1 MAGIDRDIPGNDRDI
16 PGIDR
21 DIPAIDRDMASTSE
35 NLSLAQ
41 LLSHNVSSNSVEA
54 LISVQKWQ
62 AAMLTLMLRQ
72 VLSKNV
78 LHHILIAVQPAQWHN
93 QGSKWHVAKCL
104 WMRGMHA
111 RVLASAHWRS
121 DRMECKR
128 CSNAFTS
135 RIGFKHSCRERPAS
149 GGSSLGSHPPRS
161 FFAGRGGASTSGS
174 RFAGSHATC
183 SSLMIRGCGW
193 HISCCRVLMDDQLL
207 DP

>member
-72 VLSKNV
+72 VFV
-78 LHHILIAVQPAQWHN
+78 E
-93 QGSKWHVAKCL
+93 KCL
-104 WMRGMHA
+104 A
-111 RVLASAHWRS
+111 AHS
-121 DRMECKR
+121 D
-128 CSNAFTS
+128 
-135 RIGFKHSCRERPAS
+135 
-149 GGSSLGSHPPRS
+149 
-161 FFAGRGGASTSGS
+161 
-174 RFAGSHATC
+174 
-183 SSLMIRGCGW
+183 
-193 HISCCRVLMDDQLL
+193 
-207 DP
+207 